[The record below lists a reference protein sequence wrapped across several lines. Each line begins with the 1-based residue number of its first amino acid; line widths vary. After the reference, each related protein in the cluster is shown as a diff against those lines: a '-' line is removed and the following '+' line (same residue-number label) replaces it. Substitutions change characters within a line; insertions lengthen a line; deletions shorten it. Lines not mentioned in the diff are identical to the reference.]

1 MASLGAAG
9 GGAHSSLAHLALH
22 VELYDGASDG
32 RGGRRL
38 GPRLDPDWT
47 QIGPRLETD
56 WKQIG
61 NHLWQPRMAPLHAP
75 LELMRE
81 AIIKRRLRVRG

>member
-9 GGAHSSLAHLALH
+9 GGAHSSLAHLALD

-38 GPRLDPDWT
+38 GPRL
-47 QIGPRLETD
+47 ETD
-56 WKQIG
+56 WNQIG
-61 NHLWQPRMAPLHAP
+61 TRLEPDPWLPLHAP

-81 AIIKRRLRVRG
+81 AIIKRRLQVRG